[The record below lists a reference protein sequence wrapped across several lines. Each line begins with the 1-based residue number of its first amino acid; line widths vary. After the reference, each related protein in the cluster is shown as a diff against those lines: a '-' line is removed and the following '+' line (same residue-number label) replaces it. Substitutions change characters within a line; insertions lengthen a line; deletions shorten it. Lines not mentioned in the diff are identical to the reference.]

1 MTALHEE
8 GSSQHKAHNEQKHCQ
23 EWIQCVR
30 YRTPNC
36 SYHHLLCLHA
46 CNPPIPEQLY
56 SEYFMNES
64 KYEAIIRKKDA
75 AADSWAQERSQGEKG
90 SKQAKRWAH
99 PIKITRSLRSPK
111 GPGIVKKRDYHVER
125 GTPRNTR
132 AERCWVLQNKTKSLT
147 KTPLSLSLSPSA
159 PWPQSVHSWRQKA
172 TTQWDNH
179 G

>member
-23 EWIQCVR
+23 EGIQCVR

-56 SEYFMNES
+56 SEHFMNES

-75 AADSWAQERSQGEKG
+75 AVDSRTQKG
-90 SKQAKRWAH
+90 HKRGPKGRKEASKQ
-99 PIKITRSLRSPK
+99 
-111 GPGIVKKRDYHVER
+111 RDEH
-125 GTPRNTR
+125 
-132 AERCWVLQNKTKSLT
+132 
-147 KTPLSLSLSPSA
+147 
-159 PWPQSVHSWRQKA
+159 
-172 TTQWDNH
+172 TQ
-179 G
+179 